1 MGTRSDGQ
9 GRRKRPAASQET
21 RMTRAEAWSYLAD
34 VWEAAYRARRSK
46 ATGPEGREWHGV
58 CAGVY
63 FLRGKRWITRYTYRA
78 MLRTLGRMVVQSDRR
93 DWFAWP
99 KTVKGAQQRA
109 LFCRQMAQEAAR
121 RAPRRTAHAK
131 VA

>member
-1 MGTRSDGQ
+1 
-9 GRRKRPAASQET
+9 
-21 RMTRAEAWSYLAD
+21 MTRAEAWSYLAD

-63 FLRGKRWITRYTYRA
+63 FLHRKRWITYYTYRA
-78 MLRTLGRMVVQSDRR
+78 MLRTLGGMVVQSDRR

-99 KTVKGAQQRA
+99 KTIKGAQQRA

-121 RAPRRTAHAK
+121 RAPRRTAGAK